1 MVPHAEETRQ
11 IEREPFS
18 VVFYGLR
25 TFDCKIAQ
33 FYAMLHESEMT
44 ETPGVSN
51 TVQVGENARKTPPL
65 NYESAALPAELRG
78 RSVIHVILGDVLTSV
93 LTSAVTVRFLNAR
106 FTYETV
112 IEYGGK
118 GIRTPDFQLAKLALY
133 QLSYA
138 PRKELRNVVCRLQI
152 AIIASHQILARCSG
166 GTNILSVGWTLKASY
181 QTSVF
186 RVGPIT
192 RN

>member
-1 MVPHAEETRQ
+1 MQVFSIEVVLQEYSDRFGGGDAAFWPLNSIPPLKKGCGHQMVPHAEETRQ

-138 PRKELRNVVCRLQI
+138 PEKNC
-152 AIIASHQILARCSG
+152 G
-166 GTNILSVGWTLKASY
+166 M
-181 QTSVF
+181 
-186 RVGPIT
+186 
-192 RN
+192 